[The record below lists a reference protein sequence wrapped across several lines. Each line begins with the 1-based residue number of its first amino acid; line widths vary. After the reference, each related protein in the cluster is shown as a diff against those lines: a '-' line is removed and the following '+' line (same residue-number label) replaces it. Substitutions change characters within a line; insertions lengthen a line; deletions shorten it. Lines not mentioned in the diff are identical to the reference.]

1 MLIFKCF
8 MSYPYVYKWIPLIFE
23 IYDIE
28 LSFCWVCG
36 HVDDWIS
43 LNCIYVDGSV
53 HVAKLISGHAL
64 NMKKGMQV

>member
-1 MLIFKCF
+1 

-53 HVAKLISGHAL
+53 HVHC
-64 NMKKGMQV
+64 